1 MKRIVQVIFLIA
13 SALALGFAVY
23 FLVQG
28 RTGAAAA
35 ARPVTTRQVQPET
48 NAPAGAEGAPAQADQ
63 TPENHIPAMPN
74 EVILNVASFNV
85 DQEEGDEQVLTVRKT
100 DRTDGRLSIV
110 VADYVESKKAW
121 VRSWEGDTLS
131 TKLTTFSI
139 QAKDLIGD
147 HNLDIVCTGMN
158 DEGDQTITV
167 FRRNPGSLAYAEI
180 LSLAAD
186 SIVIGDADRPES
198 YQLGQTS
205 GDSWPIFA
213 YSRDK
218 DSQNLLD
225 QVKDKY
231 GWDIHKGRYLKTGS
245 ERIPG
250 AQVERDTV
258 SKILTGSEKDFES
271 FLQGVWYEAGKAP
284 FDPDTRLIS
293 FDKASGS
300 ISFYRTE
307 AQEVYRWTE
316 SHSTRYGLYVRCQN
330 DSVEDLARLMDIEL
344 TGSDL
349 VSIRV
354 FEDLQMKIDP
364 EDRWDGSFRRLPR
377 DIPAARGPQAAGGA
391 KDASAGTAPS
401 VSAGTAGGLGKPTLK
416 LEGPYRAS
424 GGIELSFAAPRYS
437 LRSAA
442 STESGSFELYSLGG
456 DTALDLV
463 AMHADGLPAARKTYK
478 ATYTEAREG
487 KDLVRSLQLSP
498 ARAAING
505 LELLQ
510 EDDLVLEQ
518 RVRG

>member
-1 MKRIVQVIFLIA
+1 MKRIVQTVFLIA

-28 RTGAAAA
+28 RSGAAAA

-48 NAPAGAEGAPAQADQ
+48 SAPQGAEGAPAADSQ
-63 TPENHIPAMPN
+63 TPVNHIPAMPN

-100 DRTDGRLSIV
+100 DRADGRLSIV
-110 VADYVESKKAW
+110 VADYIEQKKAW

-167 FRRNPGSLAYAEI
+167 FRRDPGSLAYSEI

-186 SIVIGDADRPES
+186 SILIGDMDRPES
-198 YQLGQTS
+198 YQLGQTNA
-205 GDSWPIFA
+205 DSWPIFA
-213 YSRDK
+213 YTRDK

-225 QVKDKY
+225 QVKDRY
-231 GWDIHKGRYLKTGS
+231 AWDIHKGRYLKTGS
-245 ERIPG
+245 DRIPG

-284 FDPDTRLIS
+284 FDPGTRLIH

-307 AQEVYRWTE
+307 AQEVFRWSE

-330 DSVEDLARLMDIEL
+330 DSVEDLVRLMDIEL

-354 FEDLQMKIDP
+354 FEDLQMKVDP

-377 DIPAARGPQAAGGA
+377 DIPTAGGA
-391 KDASAGTAPS
+391 KDSTGTA
-401 VSAGTAGGLGKPTLK
+401 AGLARPKLK
-416 LEGPYRAS
+416 LDGPFRAP
-424 GGIELSFAAPRYS
+424 GGIELSFAAPHYS
-437 LRSAA
+437 LRSPV
-442 STESGSFELYSLGG
+442 STETGSFELYSLDGN
-456 DTALDLV
+456 TVLDLI
-463 AMHADGLPAARKTYK
+463 AMRPDGLPSARKTYK
-478 ATYTEAREG
+478 ATYAETRMG

-498 ARAAING
+498 AKAAIDG

-518 RVRG
+518 RVKGS